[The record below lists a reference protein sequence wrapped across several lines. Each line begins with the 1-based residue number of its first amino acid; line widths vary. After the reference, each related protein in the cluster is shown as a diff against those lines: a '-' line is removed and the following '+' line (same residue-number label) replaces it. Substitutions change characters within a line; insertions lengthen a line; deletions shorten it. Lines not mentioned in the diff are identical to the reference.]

1 MSTEP
6 TSRMIETN
14 GIRMRVFE
22 AGTGP
27 AVLLIHGWPESWY
40 SWRHQITQLAEAGY
54 HVIAP
59 DMRGYGDTDA
69 PEEASQ
75 YRIDI
80 IVDDV
85 VGILDTLDI
94 DQATIVGHDWGAMVV
109 WHAAL
114 LKPERFNGVLA
125 MSVPY
130 AGPSKEAPLD
140 TWKAA
145 FGDNF
150 FYILYHNET
159 GGVAEAE
166 YDANTRTFI
175 EMLYTSPDTPRADPI
190 ITDPLRSAGGWVG
203 RMGAPLERPEW
214 LAAEDINYY
223 VSEFERAGFRGGVN
237 YYRNFDRNWHF
248 MQGRDPVIGIPCAFL
263 AGAADAVIGG
273 ADQDGLRAMMSPVM
287 PDLREITLVPKVGH
301 WVQQEAPTETSDAV
315 LRFLQSI

>member
-14 GIRMRVFE
+14 GIQMRVFE

-40 SWRHQITQLAEAGY
+40 SWRHQITYLAEAGY
-54 HVIAP
+54 RVIAP
-59 DMRGYGDTDA
+59 DMRGYGDTDS
-69 PEEASQ
+69 PEQADQ

-94 DQATIVGHDWGAMVV
+94 DKSTIVGHDWGAMVV

-130 AGPSKEAPLD
+130 AGPSKEAPLGA
-140 TWKAA
+140 WNAA

-150 FYILYHNET
+150 FYILYHNEAE
-159 GGVAEAE
+159 GVAEAE
-166 YDANTRTFI
+166 YNANTRAFI
-175 EMLYTSPDTPRADPI
+175 EMLYTSPDTPRADPTI
-190 ITDPLRSAGGWVG
+190 KDPLRAAGGWVG

-214 LAAEDINYY
+214 LTAEDINYY
-223 VSEFERAGFRGGVN
+223 VREFERAGFRGGVN
-237 YYRNFDRNWHF
+237 YYRNFDRNWHY
-248 MQGRDPVIGIPCAFL
+248 MQSRDPVIEIPCAFL
-263 AGAADAVIGG
+263 SGAADPVIGG
-273 ADQDGLRAMMSPVM
+273 ADQDGLRAMMSAVM
-287 PDLREITLVPKVGH
+287 PDLREITLVPEAGH
-301 WVQQEAPTETSDAV
+301 WVQQEAPAETNEAILQF
-315 LRFLQSI
+315 LRSL

>member
-14 GIRMRVFE
+14 GIQMRVFE

-40 SWRHQITQLAEAGY
+40 SWRHQITYLAEAGY
-54 HVIAP
+54 RVIAP
-59 DMRGYGDTDA
+59 DMRGYGDTDS
-69 PEEASQ
+69 PEQADQ

-94 DQATIVGHDWGAMVV
+94 DKSTIVGHDWGAMVV

-130 AGPSKEAPLD
+130 AGPSKEAPLGA
-140 TWKAA
+140 WNAA

-150 FYILYHNET
+150 FYILYHNEAE
-159 GGVAEAE
+159 GVAEAE
-166 YDANTRTFI
+166 YNANTRAFI
-175 EMLYTSPDTPRADPI
+175 EMLYTSPDTPRADPTI
-190 ITDPLRSAGGWVG
+190 KDPLRAAGGWVG

-214 LAAEDINYY
+214 LTAEDINYY
-223 VSEFERAGFRGGVN
+223 VREFERAGFRGGVN
-237 YYRNFDRNWHF
+237 YYRNFDRNWHY
-248 MQGRDPVIGIPCAFL
+248 MQSRDPVIEIPCAFL
-263 AGAADAVIGG
+263 SGAAD
-273 ADQDGLRAMMSPVM
+273 P
-287 PDLREITLVPKVGH
+287 
-301 WVQQEAPTETSDAV
+301 
-315 LRFLQSI
+315 

>member
-1 MSTEP
+1 
-6 TSRMIETN
+6 MIETN

-22 AGTGP
+22 SGSGP

-40 SWRHQITQLAEAGY
+40 SWRHQITHLAEAGY

-94 DQATIVGHDWGAMVV
+94 DKATIVGHDWGAMVV

-145 FGDNF
+145 FGENF

-159 GGVAEAE
+159 GGVAEVE
-166 YDANTRTFI
+166 YDANARAFI
-175 EMLYTSPDTPRADPI
+175 EMLYTSPGTPRADPI
-190 ITDPLRSAGGWVG
+190 ITDPLRLAGGWVG

-273 ADQDGLRAMMSPVM
+273 ADQNGLRAMMSAVM
-287 PDLREITLVPKVGH
+287 PDLREITLVPEVGH
-301 WVQQEAPTETSDAV
+301 WVQQEAPAETSDAV
-315 LRFLQSI
+315 LRFLKSL